1 MIFWVGNWGVS
12 RTTVAQNP
20 LQDSIVDCKARCEQI
35 AEALDRLGDAAY
47 LPTNAAESSALIS
60 VAKALQLV
68 LDGADAVVQQELVR
82 WGL

>member
-1 MIFWVGNWGVS
+1 M
-12 RTTVAQNP
+12 
-20 LQDSIVDCKARCEQI
+20 DCKARCEQI

-47 LPTNAAESSALIS
+47 LPTNAAESSTLVS

-68 LDGADAVVQQELVR
+68 LDGADAVAQNELKR